1 MHPSELVVWKSSDD
15 VAALLLRIR
24 TMKWQAVTV
33 LATSSNG
40 LAREEA
46 AALVATLDGIVAA
59 VRNKPEP
66 EAIKAAGER
75 IDALARFRDHAPRT
89 RAVGRS

>member
-1 MHPSELVVWKSSDD
+1 MHPSELAVWKSSDD

-46 AALVATLDGIVAA
+46 ASVVATLDGIVAA
-59 VRNKPEP
+59 MRNKPEP
-66 EAIKAAGER
+66 DAIKAAGEK
-75 IDALARFRDHAPRT
+75 IDALARFRDHEPRT
-89 RAVGRS
+89 RVAGRS

>member
-1 MHPSELVVWKSSDD
+1 VHPSELAVWKSSDD

-59 VRNKPEP
+59 MRNKPEP
-66 EAIKAAGER
+66 AAIKAAAER
-75 IDALARFRDHAPRT
+75 VEALARFRDHEPRVRVAG
-89 RAVGRS
+89 RA

>member
-1 MHPSELVVWKSSDD
+1 MWKSSDD

-33 LATSSNG
+33 LASSSNG

-46 AALVATLDGIVAA
+46 AAVVATLDGIVDAM
-59 VRNKPEP
+59 RNKPEP
-66 EAIKAAGER
+66 DAIKAAVER
-75 IDALARFRDHAPRT
+75 IDALARFRDHEPRT
-89 RAVGRS
+89 RVAGRS